1 MKEYREDEEGL
12 WRGSSLHLLRGQPPD
27 IPWDGTQ
34 VSHTHTFKMIDGVVS
49 ENNSIYTN
57 YFMPQDVTKYL
68 PFKVGAIPRKAESTE
83 VKPSSASSSSD
94 GSAAVGVRQGENVE
108 GTEG

>member
-1 MKEYREDEEGL
+1 
-12 WRGSSLHLLRGQPPD
+12 
-27 IPWDGTQ
+27 
-34 VSHTHTFKMIDGVVS
+34 
-49 ENNSIYTN
+49 
-57 YFMPQDVTKYL
+57 MPQDVTKYL

>member
-1 MKEYREDEEGL
+1 
-12 WRGSSLHLLRGQPPD
+12 
-27 IPWDGTQ
+27 
-34 VSHTHTFKMIDGVVS
+34 
-49 ENNSIYTN
+49 
-57 YFMPQDVTKYL
+57 MPQDVTKYL

-108 GTEG
+108 GTEGQVDEDDANYDLYQSTTATACQRSNGSATSRIR